1 MKALSHA
8 GAVGVLLV
16 LFMAQPGPASAQTVT
31 PRVPAG
37 DIRIAAIEGRVEV
50 NPGGNTQWVPALPGR
65 ELRPGD
71 RIRTRELSNV
81 SILWSDQ
88 SRVRLPEL
96 SDIQIQASTGNRR
109 TSFSLITGLL
119 YFFNRERLTN
129 ARYGTRTAAAAIRGT
144 EFVLQAE
151 ENGRTT
157 LTVVEGEVEL
167 SNDVDAIT
175 LRSGEQGVAEPGQAP
190 RKTPAIIVNNVIQWA
205 LYYPAV
211 LDVDELGF
219 ALAERNRLSASM
231 AAYKSGELLRALDL
245 LPAPGPAESA
255 AERIYRAGLL
265 LAVGNVAQ
273 AEQILD
279 TIGQAAGAA
288 AAAPRS
294 HRLAGAVR
302 QLISAVKLQ
311 PFHTNSAPKLAS
323 EWLAQSYSHQSR
335 GHLREALSAARKS
348 VEVSPDFGFGWTRV
362 AELEFSFGHTR
373 QAEEALERG
382 LQYSPRNAQAL
393 ALKGFVLAAQNRISE
408 AISWFNH
415 ALTAD
420 PNLANAW
427 LGRGL
432 CLIRQGH
439 SQRGREDLLT
449 AVAMEPQRAI
459 LRSYLAKAYTD
470 AGDETRATHELG
482 IAKSIDR
489 NDPTAWLYSALLN
502 EQENRIND
510 AVRDLEKSQELT
522 GNRRIY
528 RSGLLLDQ
536 DRAVRSA
543 NLARIYRDA
552 GMFDVAIREASR
564 AVSYDYANYS
574 AHLFLANSYD
584 SLRDPNRIN
593 LRYETPAEAEYLIAN
608 LLAPVGAGI
617 LSQTISQQEYSKLFE
632 RDRFG
637 VTSTTEYLSR
647 GAWTQRGAQFG
658 TYQNSSYMF
667 EGLYRWDPGQRPNN
681 DFEETELRLQL
692 KQQLTPHDSIYLH
705 GNYYTADA
713 GDVIQYYDPS
723 SAYSNLR
730 TRERHE
736 PNLAAGYHREWNPGS
751 HTLFLAGRLHD
762 RIGVDNPVQKA
773 LVASR
778 INRVGDITYLEALT
792 ISSRYRSR
800 LEIYSAELQQLL
812 RRRSHD
818 FTIGGRY
825 QWGDIHT
832 DNLQT
837 GPSLDVS
844 AFFPPPPLPA
854 AAQNFEADFERLS
867 LYAYDRWQPIDSF
880 LVIGGLSYD
889 RLTFPE
895 NFRSPPVSARED
907 TMERVSPKAGII
919 WTPTKSTAIRSAYV
933 RSLAGASVDQSF
945 QIEPTQIAGFNQSF
959 RSLIP
964 ESVAGANV
972 GARFETYGIS
982 VEQQLFADTYVG
994 LAGEILNSKLKR
1006 TLGAFL
1012 IDPEAYTTPSGIR
1025 NHINYEER
1033 TLLLSVNQL
1042 IGDEWAVGSRYR
1054 VSNVEL
1060 NDGFPETAET
1070 HTFRDGLRPRQD
1082 LEATLHQLLL
1092 HVNFNHPSGF
1102 FARAEALWMLQ
1113 QSHGYGFTMPGDPE
1127 VPDDPDVVFPNL
1139 GDEDFWHWNAFA
1151 GYRFAGRKA
1160 EFTVGILNIT
1170 DRNYKLNPLTLHNE
1184 LPRERTVVARL
1195 AVAF

>member
-16 LFMAQPGPASAQTVT
+16 LFTAQPGPASAQTVT

-88 SRVRLPEL
+88 SRVRLPQL
-96 SDIQIQASTGNRR
+96 SDIQIQASTGNQR

-144 EFVLQAE
+144 EFALQAE

-393 ALKGFVLAAQNRISE
+393 ALKGFVLAAQDRISE

-415 ALTAD
+415 ALTVD

-432 CLIRQGH
+432 CLIRQSH

-470 AGDETRATHELG
+470 KGDEKRAAHELR
-482 IAKSIDR
+482 IAKNLDL
-489 NDPTAWLYSALLN
+489 NDPTPWLYSALLN

-510 AVRDLEKSQELT
+510 AVRDLEESQELT
-522 GNRRIY
+522 GNRHIY

-543 NLARIYRDA
+543 NLARIYQDA

-584 SLRDPNRIN
+584 SLRDPNRID

-632 RDRFG
+632 RDRLG
-637 VTSTTEYLSR
+637 VASTTEYLSR

-681 DFEETELRLQL
+681 DFEETELRLHL
-692 KQQLTPHDSIYLH
+692 KQQLTTRDNVYFRA
-705 GNYYTADA
+705 GYYSADG
-713 GDVIQYYDPS
+713 GDVIQYYDPTN
-723 SAYSNLR
+723 AYSNLR
-730 TRERHE
+730 TRERQE
-736 PNLAAGYHREWNPGS
+736 PNLLAGYHREWNAGS
-751 HTLFLAGRLHD
+751 HSLFLFGRLHD
-762 RIGVDNPVQKA
+762 RFAVDNPAQLSLMAGRV
-773 LVASR
+773 
-778 INRVGDITYLEALT
+778 NRTGAIDYLEALT
-792 ISSRYRSR
+792 IDTKYRSTID
-800 LEIYSAELQQLL
+800 IYSAELQHLWQQS
-812 RRRSHD
+812 RHA
-818 FTIGGRY
+818 IVAGARY
-825 QWGDIHT
+825 QWGEIST
-832 DNLQT
+832 ENLQT
-837 GPSLDVS
+837 DPSFDVV
-844 AFFPPPPLPA
+844 AFFPPDPA
-854 AAQNFEADFERLS
+854 ALQDITSDFERLS
-867 LYAYDRWQPIDSF
+867 LYVYDRWQIGDPLQ
-880 LVIGGLSYD
+880 LVAGLSYD
-889 RLTFPE
+889 RLVFPD
-895 NFRSPPVSARED
+895 NFRSPPVSDDE
-907 TMERVSPKAGII
+907 ERVDRISPKAGLI
-919 WTPTKSTAIRSAYV
+919 WIPTTNSALRLAYSRSV
-933 RSLAGASVDQSF
+933 SGASVDQSF
-945 QIEPTQIAGFNQSF
+945 QIEPTEVAGFNQVF
-959 RSLIP
+959 RSILP
-964 ESVAGANV
+964 ESVAGANA
-972 GARFETYGIS
+972 GARFETYGASFEQKLAHGTYCGIS
-982 VEQQLFADTYVG
+982 GQ
-994 LAGEILNSKLKR
+994 ILKSKLRR
-1006 TLGAFL
+1006 TLGNFL
-1012 IDPEAYTTPSGIR
+1012 IDPDAYTTLSGMR
-1025 NHINYEER
+1025 EHIDYEEKS
-1033 TLLLSVNQL
+1033 LLFAVNQL
-1042 IGDEWAVGSRYR
+1042 LGEEWSLGLRYQLTD
-1054 VSNVEL
+1054 VDLEDHL
-1060 NDGFPETAET
+1060 PEALDNAF
-1070 HTFRDGLRPRQD
+1070 FRDGLRGKQH
-1082 LEATLHQLLL
+1082 LEATLHQLRLFAL
-1092 HVNFNHPSGF
+1092 YNHPSGF
-1102 FARAEALWMLQ
+1102 FAKTEGLWFA
-1113 QSHGYGFTMPGDPE
+1113 QSNRGYEFMMPGDPD
-1127 VPDDPDVVFPNL
+1127 VPDDPPNIGRDIP
-1139 GDEDFWHWNAFA
+1139 GDNFWQWNAFF
-1151 GYRFAGRKA
+1151 GYRFLKRRA
-1160 EFTVGILNIT
+1160 EVTVGVLNIT
-1170 DRNYKLNPLTLHNE
+1170 DQDYKLNPLTLYNE
-1184 LPRERTVVARL
+1184 LPRERTLIARVML
-1195 AVAF
+1195 VF